1 MISNNQSIELDIYT
15 SSTLERILHDIKHSR
30 SGYASRIVPLPS
42 LPLLPLLPSMPSMP
56 SITAI
61 TNQQLTSLYESSDF
75 TTGTCMQDYLHSH
88 FIPNIETH
96 LYSVSTPPRI
106 PTIPQLFH
114 QSIPFHAT
122 HSITHP
128 QHHLSII
135 PVFQSFHQHSRGYNG
150 MEWSGMPKHL
160 QCANHRYLIQ
170 HNITKYQDPNT
181 FTYFLFAADANKF
194 L

>member
-56 SITAI
+56 SITAT

-88 FIPNIETH
+88 FTPNIETH
-96 LYSVSTPPRI
+96 LYSVSTPPVFQRF
-106 PTIPQLFH
+106 LNS
-114 QSIPFHAT
+114 SINPFH
-122 HSITHP
+122 S
-128 QHHLSII
+128 
-135 PVFQSFHQHSRGYNG
+135 
-150 MEWSGMPKHL
+150 MPLTVSH
-160 QCANHRYLIQ
+160 I
-170 HNITKYQDPNT
+170 HNITYQSSRFSNPSTNILEDTMEWNGAECQNIYSVLIIGT
-181 FTYFLFAADANKF
+181 
-194 L
+194 